1 MSDVSKNSNSSKA
14 RGTRVAFSLEKELK
28 LSSAEAW
35 RRLIDWEGHGKWI
48 PMTKVDVD
56 PNDRTR
62 FVAWTGIRPL
72 VLEDRMHQLTENWDG
87 TQGDSRVAKLGPVLV
102 GEAEFSVK
110 PGSAPQ
116 TAIVAW
122 REDVRVPYLPKFL
135 SPLVGWAAKQ
145 AFAFSIKKMVT
156 KG

>member
-1 MSDVSKNSNSSKA
+1 MSDTSATSNSSTP
-14 RGTRVAFSLEKELK
+14 RGTRVAFELEKQIN

-35 RRLIDWEGHGKWI
+35 RRLVDWEGHGKWI
-48 PMTKVDVD
+48 PMTRVDVD
-56 PNDRTR
+56 PNDSTR
-62 FVAWTGIRPL
+62 FIAWTGIRPL

-110 PGSAPQ
+110 PGSEAN
-116 TAIVAW
+116 TAIVKW
-122 REDVRVPYLPKFL
+122 REDVRVPFLPRVL
-135 SPLVGWAAKQ
+135 APLVGWGAKQ
-145 AFAFSIKKMVT
+145 AFGFSIKKMVK

>member
-1 MSDVSKNSNSSKA
+1 MSNSATTPNTSQP
-14 RGTRVAFSLEKELK
+14 RGTRVTFSLEKQIN

-35 RRLIDWEGHGKWI
+35 KRLVDWEGHGKWI

-56 PNDRTR
+56 PTDRTR

-87 TQGDSRVAKLGPVLV
+87 SQGDSLVAKLGPVLV

-110 PGSAPQ
+110 PGDAPN
-116 TAIVAW
+116 TAVVAW
-122 REDVRVPYLPKFL
+122 REDVRVPFLPKVL
-135 SPLVGWAAKQ
+135 ASIVGWVSKQ
-145 AFAFSIKKMVT
+145 AFAFSIKKMVK

>member
-1 MSDVSKNSNSSKA
+1 MTNSAATPGTSQP
-14 RGTRVAFSLEKELK
+14 RGTRVKFSLQKQIN

-35 RRLIDWEGHGKWI
+35 RRLVDWEGHGKWI

-56 PNDRTR
+56 PNDKTR
-62 FVAWTGIRPL
+62 FVAWTGVRPL
-72 VLEDRMHQLTENWDG
+72 VLEDRMHQLTENWNG
-87 TQGDSRVAKLGPVLV
+87 TEGDSLVAKLGPVLV

-110 PGSAPQ
+110 PGSAPD

-135 SPLVGWAAKQ
+135 APIVGWASKQ
-145 AFAFSIKKMVT
+145 AFAFSIKKMVK

>member
-1 MSDVSKNSNSSKA
+1 MSDSSAPNNSSTP
-14 RGTRVAFSLEKELK
+14 RGTRVAFELEKQIN

-35 RRLIDWEGHGKWI
+35 KRLVDWEGHGKWI
-48 PMTKVDVD
+48 PMTRVDVD
-56 PNDRTR
+56 PTDRTR

-87 TQGDSRVAKLGPVLV
+87 TQGDSRVAKLGPILV

-110 PGSAPQ
+110 PGSAAN
-116 TAIVAW
+116 TAIVKW
-122 REDVRVPYLPKFL
+122 REDVRVPFLPRVL
-135 SPLVGWAAKQ
+135 APIVGWASKQ
-145 AFAFSIKKMVT
+145 AFAFSIKKMVK

>member
-1 MSDVSKNSNSSKA
+1 MSDPATTPNTSKP
-14 RGTRVAFSLEKELK
+14 RGTRVSFSLEKQIN

-35 RRLIDWEGHGKWI
+35 KRLVDWEGHGKWI
-48 PMTKVDVD
+48 PLTKVDVD
-56 PNDRTR
+56 PTDRTR

-87 TQGDSRVAKLGPVLV
+87 SQGDSRVAKLGPVLV

-110 PGSAPQ
+110 PGGAPN
-116 TAIVAW
+116 TAIVTW
-122 REDVRVPYLPKFL
+122 REDVRVPFLPKVL
-135 SPLVGWAAKQ
+135 APIVGWASKQ